1 MKLIVAY
8 IRPEQLS
15 DVLEQ
20 LFHADVRGL
29 TISRVQGHGGE
40 TEHPFPSMKAGEAFI
55 RSETPS
61 PSARDGR
68 RDSPSHRPATT
79 TARTDYALQTKE

>member
-1 MKLIVAY
+1 MKA
-8 IRPEQLS
+8 RPVTRGRVVRTPAEAQPYKV
-15 DVLEQ
+15 VLE
-20 LFHADVRGL
+20 HAY
-29 TISRVQGHGGE
+29 GGE

-68 RDSPSHRPATT
+68 RDSPSHRPGMT
-79 TARTDYALQTKE
+79 TARNDHALQTKE